1 MGDRVTRLEVG
12 ILGATGVVGQRLV
25 SRLEHHP
32 WFRVAW
38 VAASDRSAGRRYGDV
53 PWRLGDPR
61 PELASE
67 LVVEASVPGRAP
79 KLVFSALEAEP
90 AREIEPAFARAG
102 HLVVSNTRTSRMD
115 PDVPLLIP
123 EVNPDHVALLKTQRE
138 KRGWTGGI
146 VTNPNC
152 STIFLAM
159 ALAPLRR
166 FDLTNVVVTTEQA
179 VSGAGYPGVA
189 SLDIIGNVVPNIPG
203 EEEKL
208 ETEPLKILGCYRVDQ
223 VVPHDAVISAQT
235 TRVPVVDGHVG
246 AVSVALRA
254 PTSIAELV
262 ETWRS
267 FEAPEDVREL
277 PTAPARPIVYLDAPD
292 RPQPRLDVDAGD
304 GMVVHVGRL
313 RPCPVLGYKFVFLGH
328 NTIRGAAGA
337 AILNGELLKAKGYL

>member
-1 MGDRVTRLEVG
+1 MTARIDVG

-38 VAASDRSAGRRYGDV
+38 VAASDRRAGRRYDDV
-53 PWRLGDPR
+53 PWRLGAPR
-61 PELASE
+61 PAGAAD
-67 LVVEASVPGRAP
+67 LVVEASVPGHAP
-79 KLVFSALEAEP
+79 RLVFSALDAEP
-90 AREIEPAFARAG
+90 AREIEPAFAKAG
-102 HLVVSNTRTSRMD
+102 HFVVSNTRTYRMD

-123 EVNPDHVALLKTQRE
+123 EVNPDHLVLLNAQRD

-166 FDLTNVVVTTEQA
+166 FDLTKVVVTTEQA

-189 SLDIIGNVVPNIPG
+189 SLDIIGNVVPHIPG

-208 ETEPLKILGCYRVDQ
+208 ESEPLKILGCYRDDRI
-223 VVPHDAVISAQT
+223 VPHDAIISAQT
-235 TRVPVVDGHVG
+235 TRVPVADGHTG
-246 AVSVALRA
+246 AASVALGRPA
-254 PTSIAELV
+254 SVAELV
-262 ETWRS
+262 EAWRT
-267 FEAPEDVREL
+267 FEGPEDVRDL
-277 PTAPARPIVYLDAPD
+277 PTAPARPIVYLEAVD

-337 AILNGELLKAKGYL
+337 AILNGELLKARGYL

>member
-1 MGDRVTRLEVG
+1 MVTRIEVG

-32 WFRVAW
+32 WFRVTW
-38 VAASDRSAGRRYGDV
+38 VAASDRSAGRRYAEV
-53 PWRLGDPR
+53 PWRLGAPR
-61 PELASE
+61 PSGTSE
-67 LVVEASVPGRAP
+67 LTVEASVPGHAP
-79 KLVFSALEAEP
+79 RLVFSALDAEP
-90 AREIEPAFARAG
+90 ARDIEPAFAQAG

-123 EVNPDHVALLKTQRE
+123 EVNPDHLAVLTAQRQQ
-138 KRGWTGGI
+138 RGWTGGI

-166 FDLTNVVVTTEQA
+166 FDLTRVVVTTEQA
-179 VSGAGYPGVA
+179 VSGAGHPGVA
-189 SLDIIGNVVPNIPG
+189 SLDIMGNVVPYIAG

-208 ETEPLKILGCYRVDQ
+208 ESEPLKVLGCYREGR
-223 VVPHDAVISAQT
+223 VVPHEAVISAQT
-235 TRVPVVDGHVG
+235 TRVAVVDGHTG
-246 AVSVALRA
+246 AASVALGE
-254 PTSIAELV
+254 PTSVAEIV
-262 ETWRS
+262 DAWRS
-267 FEAPEDVREL
+267 FQGPDEVREL
-277 PTAPARPIVYLDAPD
+277 PTAPSRPIVYLDAPD

-304 GMVVHVGRL
+304 GMVVHIGRL
-313 RPCPVLGYKFVFLGH
+313 RPCPALGYKFVFLGH

>member
-1 MGDRVTRLEVG
+1 MATRIEVG

-32 WFRVAW
+32 WFRVTW
-38 VAASDRSAGRRYGDV
+38 VAASDRSAGRRYAEV
-53 PWRLGDPR
+53 PWRLGAPR
-61 PELASE
+61 PSGTSE
-67 LVVEASVPGRAP
+67 LTVEASVPGHAP
-79 KLVFSALEAEP
+79 RLVFSALDAEP
-90 AREIEPAFARAG
+90 ARDIEPAFAQAG

-123 EVNPDHVALLKTQRE
+123 EVNPDHLAVLTAQRQQ
-138 KRGWTGGI
+138 RGWTGGI

-166 FDLTNVVVTTEQA
+166 FDLTRVVVTTEQA
-179 VSGAGYPGVA
+179 VSGAGHPGVA
-189 SLDIIGNVVPNIPG
+189 SLDIMGNVVPYIAG

-208 ETEPLKILGCYRVDQ
+208 ESEPLKVLGCYREGR
-223 VVPHDAVISAQT
+223 VVPHEAVISAQT
-235 TRVPVVDGHVG
+235 TRVAVVDGHTG
-246 AVSVALRA
+246 AASVALGE
-254 PTSIAELV
+254 PTSVAEIV
-262 ETWRS
+262 DAWRS
-267 FEAPEDVREL
+267 FQGPDEVRKL
-277 PTAPARPIVYLDAPD
+277 PTAPSRPIVYLDAPD

-304 GMVVHVGRL
+304 GMVVHIGRL
-313 RPCPVLGYKFVFLGH
+313 RPCPALGYKFVFLGH